1 MYTTKQAIKIL
12 LDKSAGLT
20 FVMSSNRNIHIFKD
34 INGFICRGEY
44 GNGSIDKL
52 SYESYPF
59 ELWEIDFYGSKFR
72 G

>member
-44 GNGSIDKL
+44 GNG
-52 SYESYPF
+52 YN
-59 ELWEIDFYGSKFR
+59 R
-72 G
+72 